1 MGLTFTGY
9 VLEPPRV
16 GQANSPFTF
25 TPNVVIEDQG
35 AFDAAY
41 PADESAP
48 RTEYLVFPIGDGDLA
63 DAFFAWTKNEVIP
76 RFAYDGRNQRFWP
89 MPGSAPTVLGTLAA
103 DANTT
108 RLQAT
113 APITTNF
120 GSYPIRLSLGTGSGT
135 TMTVATVANDGA
147 FGTPAA
153 GTVELSLESGNLN
166 WNASDITTFL
176 GQSVRFQQQVFFAY
190 DASNGRLGTLADVL
204 LLNPIPATG
213 QFPLIRV
220 GFGAFLTPIE
230 RANEGAFSADP
241 TLGTVEWAATT
252 GRLKFNAAFAAA
264 NADKVIYYIGSCF
277 SVSAQLVPI
286 PLGTVNVP
294 SLLSPL
300 PSEQSDAYFR
310 VPGVVQFEETLF
322 VDTLSL
328 FGKKDRVEVRRSDGS
343 VQFSIADRAAYGS
356 QSVEA
361 IVPDLPIERG
371 MALRLFRTP
380 VDPGATDPATK
391 DISSLY
397 TSTGATLASPII
409 GAPSIFLPSIPFETQ
424 PIVVEVT
431 QGTGTFTGTLPRL
444 DVAGPPAGL
453 GYVLDLE
460 AGQFKFARRKVNIV
474 TTGSVRRPYGAVQLQ
489 DPMVFPSNL
498 VLELE
503 TAPGSNVFSALT
515 LNEDVVMDYNAGLA
529 TLVDTVG
536 EVQATSS
543 SGSFSGTTF
552 TDATQDFT
560 AQGVVSGDLLVALSG
575 ASKGVYT
582 IDTVGTTTLTT
593 DLPGTTESNLLYE
606 IRHDQEILA
615 DRYFKEIP
623 PVDPNTR
630 VERLRS
636 LGAAT
641 NAPRLAIPVDR
652 ITVSRF
658 RRGKTT
664 FMTHTVVANDGAF
677 AAPGILAAGTL
688 QVSATTGNLNF
699 STADLGQT
707 IFWSRKL
714 TLGSDYRLQPA
725 LGFIQFLER
734 LLENEEAFITYA
746 ILDENDNK
754 VIVEE
759 RASFLVRK
767 ELTADHPAPI
777 NTLSFN
783 PLGREVA
790 AVPAPKAFRGGRPQ
804 VTGAQVTFDIAA
816 STVTFLPSNQV
827 TDALPSGSIVQP
839 NERVYIDYNV
849 HEAIGGED
857 SVTVNQSPML
867 GITVVIE
874 EGTASFTIGGN
885 RTAEFGSNR
894 LLRLDK
900 SEVYLL
906 GAPTY
911 DSGTDLTTVNLAGS
925 QTFRSD
931 FRNPA
936 LAVTSGATRA
946 TGLPFLPSYF
956 VTEMDPYDVPP
967 RGTSKL
973 YLVGDK
979 SRVYTAGT
987 VIHWTGSGVFDF
999 NLVEGST
1006 FDAATNRTVVVL
1018 SSNGARQYNPLAV
1031 TLKRS
1036 VRPILS
1042 SATASASTSRSPIL
1056 TLPYLVFRRVEGQV
1070 GEVLVQPDDYEIN
1083 EAGGVSFATPMQD
1096 DEALGIFYTGTTV
1109 IDDGRDFRAS
1119 YTHLVVPTT
1128 ANGLVGQTLK
1138 MDYTTYAPDSFYWRV
1153 ETITNFRGELAEK
1166 YSDEAES
1173 TIPSGGPRLENSS
1186 GPTLFE
1192 QGRESLFYPEGRLAN
1207 EDYVART
1214 TLKFYNDG
1222 VNLLEDVLESMDGR
1236 VIGDHDGRFLFDGN
1250 TNNPQRTVL
1259 ADVTNQIDDLLKV
1272 SDGPPVVTFPPFAIS
1287 FAGTYKAMYKPSKFS
1302 RFYPLKRRLYGVAA
1316 APTGLETGDTIVD
1329 LKFQQLAKVNQ
1340 IRRRQPW
1347 AVVTA
1352 PAESGATT
1360 LTVDT
1365 TEGAEDLLRP
1375 PFDATNFDHRVAI
1388 VRQDGTF
1395 IVTELLPADVTGQTS
1410 TTLTLGAGVPSA
1422 VPVGATVYQVNF
1434 DLIPPATPFPKY
1446 YRVDFDVGTNLEE
1459 GVLTHIESF
1468 PPFDGTV
1475 PAIPVELEIA
1485 HPAGGEVLDAS
1496 VDMSSSITEPDRFPA
1511 LDGGT
1516 QDDDRNRRFPILNP
1530 SATSEGAA
1538 GIGYLDQEFGVIQN
1552 VTGSLFQLTTAP
1564 FVGTGD
1570 LDGTATIITNTGGA
1584 WPAPIP
1590 KVNDLVEI
1598 RTGLNALSGYY
1609 RITAVGASTIT
1620 VATPFPQVDTGFTF
1634 AVTVS
1639 NTLALGA
1646 AGTVNPATLLTDGG
1660 ANFLVDGVRPG
1671 HTLVITSGIFT
1682 GLRRQITAVTATT
1695 LTFVALP
1702 GNTVAG
1708 YRVDNSLLTFGGANS
1723 VRDAILIPSLDGELA
1738 VLDTNVPPDPYS
1750 EREGLEQFFDH
1761 FFTNIVASATG
1772 STASTATLTDAA
1784 QDFVASGVNPSHFV
1798 FIRSGTTAG
1807 VYQVAGVT
1815 SPTTLDITETFP
1827 ATASGISYR
1836 IVRSDGLVLKALQD
1850 AFGVLA
1856 DIDAFITSTTDFRSI
1871 VTTLAPVVG
1880 DAGAFATRLLVA
1892 DLNARELDVSDRIS
1906 DMADPGAGP
1915 PAVISSVLSSSG
1927 KLYDKRFVW
1936 IDARVNLS
1944 SGILPKKERSVAE
1957 RQKAAKDIKKQL
1969 TKILSTRP

>member
-1 MGLTFTGY
+1 MGLSFFGY
-9 VLEPPRV
+9 ILEPPRV

-25 TPNVVIEDQG
+25 TPNVVITNQG

-41 PADESAP
+41 PANESQP
-48 RTEYLVFPIGDGDLA
+48 RTEYLVFPLEDGDLV
-63 DAFFAWTKNEVIP
+63 DALFAWTKNEVIP
-76 RFAYDGRNQRFWP
+76 RFDYDGRNQRFWP
-89 MPGSAPTVLGTLAA
+89 LPGSAPTVLGVLAA
-103 DANTT
+103 DANTN

-113 APITTNF
+113 APISTNF
-120 GSYPIRLSLGTGSGT
+120 GAFPVRLSLGTGSGT
-135 TMTVATVANDGA
+135 QMTIATVPNDGA
-147 FGTPAA
+147 FGAPAA
-153 GTVELSLESGNLN
+153 GTVELALDTGNLN
-166 WNASDITTFL
+166 WNATDITTFL
-176 GQSVRFQQQVFFAY
+176 GQTVRFQQQVYFAF
-190 DASNGRLGTLADVL
+190 DVSNGRLGTLAEVL
-204 LLNPIPATG
+204 LLNPIPGTG

-220 GFGAFLTPIE
+220 GFGDFLTPIE

-241 TLGTVEWAATT
+241 AGGTVEWALTT

-264 NADKVIYYIGSCF
+264 NADKLVYYVGTCF
-277 SVSAQLVPI
+277 SLTAQLTPI
-286 PLGTVNVP
+286 ALGTVNVP
-294 SLLSPL
+294 ALLSPL
-300 PSEQSDAYFR
+300 PSEQADVFFR
-310 VPGVVQFEETLF
+310 AGAVQFEETLF

-328 FGKKDRVEVRRSDGS
+328 FGKKDRVEIRRSDGS
-343 VQFSIADRAAYGS
+343 VQFSIADRAAYGA
-356 QSVEA
+356 QAVDA
-361 IVPDLPIERG
+361 YVPDLPIERG
-371 MALRLFRTP
+371 MALRLLRTP
-380 VDPGATDPATK
+380 VDPGATDPETK
-391 DISSLY
+391 DVSALY
-397 TSTGATLASPII
+397 VSTGATLANPII
-409 GAPSIFLPSIPFETQ
+409 GAPSIFLPAIPSEAH
-424 PIVVEVT
+424 PIVVEVA
-431 QGTGTFTGTLPRL
+431 QGTGSFTGTLPRL
-444 DVAGPPAGL
+444 DVLAPPTGL

-460 AGQFKFARRKVNIV
+460 AGQFKFARRKVNVV
-474 TTGSVRRPYGAVQLQ
+474 TQGSIRRPYGAVQLQ

-503 TAPGSNVFSALT
+503 TTPGSNVFAPLT

-529 TLVDTVG
+529 TLVETTG
-536 EVQATSS
+536 EVQASSS
-543 SGSFSGTTF
+543 SGSFNGTTF
-552 TDATQDFT
+552 SDPTQNFAT
-560 AQGVVSGDLLVALSG
+560 QGVVSGDLLVVLSG

-582 IDTVGTTTLTT
+582 IDDLIDPTTLRT

-623 PVDPNTR
+623 PVDPNTK
-630 VERLRS
+630 VEKLVI
-636 LGAAT
+636 LGPAN
-641 NAPRLAIPVDR
+641 NAPRLSIPVDR

-707 IFWSRKL
+707 IYWSRKL
-714 TLGSDYRLQPA
+714 TLGTEYRLQPP
-725 LGFIQFLER
+725 LGFVQFLER
-734 LLENEEAFITYA
+734 MLENEEAFITYA
-746 ILDENDNK
+746 ILDDNDNK

-767 ELTADHPAPI
+767 ELTEDHPTPVS
-777 NTLSFN
+777 TLSFN
-783 PLGREVA
+783 PLGREIA
-790 AVPAPKAFRGGRPQ
+790 SVPAPRAFRGGRPQ
-804 VTGAQVTFDIAA
+804 VTGTQVTFDTAA

-827 TDALPSGSIVQP
+827 TDALPSGAVIQP
-839 NERVYIDYNV
+839 SERVYIDYNV

-857 SVTVNQSPML
+857 SVTVNQTPML
-867 GITVVIE
+867 GVTIVIE
-874 EGTASFTIGGN
+874 EGTPSFTIAGD
-885 RTAEFGSNR
+885 RTSEFLANR
-894 LLRLDK
+894 LLRIDK

-906 GAPTY
+906 ATPTY
-911 DSGTDLTTVNLAGS
+911 DSGTDLTTVNLAAP

-936 LAVTSGATRA
+936 LAVTSGATRP
-946 TGLPFLPSYF
+946 TGVPFFPSYF

-967 RGTSKL
+967 RGTAKL
-973 YLVGDK
+973 RLVGDK
-979 SRVYTAGT
+979 SRIYTSGT
-987 VIHWTGSGVFDF
+987 VLHWTGGGVFDF

-1006 FDAATNRTVVVL
+1006 YDAATNRTEVTL

-1036 VRPILS
+1036 VRPILPS
-1042 SATASASTSRSPIL
+1042 PLASASTSRSPIL

-1070 GEVLVQPDDYEIN
+1070 GEVLVQPDDYEIDS
-1083 EAGGVSFATPMQD
+1083 AGVVSFATPMQD
-1096 DEALGIFYTGTTV
+1096 NESLAIFYTGTTV

-1119 YTHLVVPTT
+1119 YTHLVVPTA
-1128 ANGLVGQTLK
+1128 ANGLTGQVLK
-1138 MDYTTYAPDSFYWRV
+1138 MDYTTFAPDSFYWRV

-1173 TIPSGGPRLENSS
+1173 TIPTGGPRLENSS
-1186 GPTLFE
+1186 GPKLFE

-1207 EDYVART
+1207 EDYIART

-1222 VNLLEDVLESMDGR
+1222 VNLLEDVLQNMDGR

-1250 TNNPQRTVL
+1250 TNNPQRTVV
-1259 ADVTNQIDDLLKV
+1259 ADVTNQIDDILKV
-1272 SDGPPVVTFPPFAIS
+1272 SDGPPVLTFPPFAVS

-1316 APTGLETGDTIVD
+1316 PPTGLETGDTIVD
-1329 LKFQQLAKVNQ
+1329 LKFTQFAKVNQ

-1347 AVVTA
+1347 AIVTEEA
-1352 PAESGATT
+1352 ASGATT

-1365 TEGAEDLLRP
+1365 TEGAENLLRP
-1375 PFDATNFDHRVAI
+1375 AFDAANFDHRVAI
-1388 VRQDGTF
+1388 VQQDGTV
-1395 IVTELLPADVTGQTS
+1395 IVPELTPTTVTGQTP
-1410 TTLTLGAGVPSA
+1410 TTLTLGSGVPSA
-1422 VPVGATVYQVNF
+1422 VPVGSTVYQVNF
-1434 DLIPPATPFPKY
+1434 DILPPATPFPKF
-1446 YRVDFDVGTNLEE
+1446 YRVEFDVGTNLEE

-1530 SATSEGAA
+1530 SATSEGAP
-1538 GIGYLDQEFGVIQN
+1538 GVGFLEREFGVIQN
-1552 VTGSLFQLTTAP
+1552 VTGTLFQLTTAP

-1570 LDGTATIITNTGGA
+1570 LDGTATIITNAGGP

-1590 KVNDLVEI
+1590 KVHDLVEI

-1609 RITAVGASTIT
+1609 RITAVGANTIT

-1634 AVTVS
+1634 TVTVS
-1639 NTLALGA
+1639 NTLATGA
-1646 AGTVNPATLLTDGG
+1646 AGTVNPPTLLTDGG
-1660 ANFLVDGVRPG
+1660 AGFIVAGVRPG
-1671 HTLVITSGIFT
+1671 HTLVITSGVHT

-1695 LTFVALP
+1695 LTIDALP
-1702 GNTVAG
+1702 SNTVAA
-1708 YRVDNSLLTFGGANS
+1708 YRVDNPLGTFGGTNS
-1723 VRDAILIPSLDGELA
+1723 VRDTILIPALDGELD

-1761 FFTNIVASATG
+1761 FFTDIVSSATG
-1772 STASTATLTDAA
+1772 STASTATLTDVSE
-1784 QDFVASGVNPSHFV
+1784 DFVTAGVNASHFV

-1807 VYQVAGVT
+1807 VYQVASVT

-1836 IVRSDGLVLKALQD
+1836 IVKSDGLVLKALQD
-1850 AFGVLA
+1850 AFSVLA
-1856 DIDAFITSTTDFRSI
+1856 DIDAFITSTTGFRSI
-1871 VTTLAPVVG
+1871 VTTLVSVVG
-1880 DAGAFATRLLVA
+1880 DAGAFGTRLLVA

-1906 DMADPGAGP
+1906 DLADPSAGP

-1936 IDARVNLS
+1936 IDARVNLT
-1944 SGILPKKERSVAE
+1944 SGILPKKERSVTE
-1957 RQKAAKDIKKQL
+1957 RLKAAKDIKKQL
-1969 TKILSTRP
+1969 IKILSTRP

>member
-1 MGLTFTGY
+1 MGLAFTGY

-25 TPNVVIEDQG
+25 TPNVVITNQG

-41 PADESAP
+41 PANESAP
-48 RTEYLVFPIGDGDLA
+48 RTEYLVFPMVDGDLA
-63 DAFFAWTKNEVIP
+63 DASFAWTKNEVIP
-76 RFAYDGRNQRFWP
+76 RFDYDGRNQRFWP
-89 MPGSAPTVLGTLAA
+89 LPGSAPTILGVLAA
-103 DANTT
+103 DANTN

-113 APITTNF
+113 APISADFVNF
-120 GSYPIRLSLGTGSGT
+120 PIRLSLGTGSGT
-135 TMTVATVANDGA
+135 TMTVATVSNDGA
-147 FGTPAA
+147 FGAPVA
-153 GTVELSLESGNLN
+153 GTVELSLETGNLN

-176 GQSVRFQQQVFFAY
+176 GQSVRFQRQVYFAF
-190 DASNGRLGTLADVL
+190 DASNGRLGTLADIL
-204 LLNPIPATG
+204 LLNPIPGAG

-220 GFGAFLTPIE
+220 GFGDFLTSIE

-241 TLGTVEWAATT
+241 AVGTVEWARTT
-252 GRLKFNAAFAAA
+252 GRLKFNAAFAST
-264 NADKVIYYIGSCF
+264 NADKLVYYVGTCF
-277 SVSAQLVPI
+277 SLSAQLTPI
-286 PLGTVNVP
+286 SLGTVLAPAN
-294 SLLSPL
+294 LSPL
-300 PSEQSDAYFR
+300 PSEQADVFFR
-310 VPGVVQFEETLF
+310 VPGGVQFEETLF

-328 FGKKDRVEVRRSDGS
+328 FGKKDRVEIRRSDGS

-371 MALRLFRTP
+371 LSLRLFRTP
-380 VDPGATDPATK
+380 VDPGAADPETK
-391 DISSLY
+391 DTSAFY
-397 TSTGATLASPII
+397 TSVGATLANPII
-409 GAPSIFLPSIPFETQ
+409 GAPAIFLPSIPTETQ
-424 PIVVEVT
+424 PIVVEVA
-431 QGTGTFTGTLPRL
+431 QGTGSFTGALPRL
-444 DVAGPPAGL
+444 DVPAPPAGL

-460 AGQFKFARRKVNIV
+460 AGQFKFASRKVNVV
-474 TTGSVRRPYGAVQLQ
+474 TQGSARRPYGAVQFQ

-498 VLELE
+498 ALELE

-515 LNEDVVMDYNAGLA
+515 LNADVVMDYNAGLA
-529 TLVDTVG
+529 TLVETVG
-536 EVQATSS
+536 EVQASSS

-552 TDATQDFT
+552 TDTTQDFT
-560 AQGVVSGDLLVALSG
+560 AQGVVSGDLLVVLSG

-582 IDTVGTTTLTT
+582 IDIVGTTTLTT

-606 IRHDQEILA
+606 TRHDQEILA

-623 PVDPNTR
+623 PVDPNTK
-630 VERLRS
+630 VEKLII
-636 LGAAT
+636 LGPAN
-641 NAPRLAIPVDR
+641 NAPRLSIPVDR
-652 ITVSRF
+652 ISVSRF

-677 AAPGILAAGTL
+677 ASPGILAAGTL

-699 STADLGQT
+699 STVDLGQT
-707 IFWSRKL
+707 IYWSRKL
-714 TLGSDYRLQPA
+714 TLGTEYRLQPP
-725 LGFIQFLER
+725 LGFVQFLER
-734 LLENEEAFITYA
+734 MLENEEAVITYA
-746 ILDENDNK
+746 ILDDNDNK
-754 VIVEE
+754 VLVEE

-767 ELTADHPAPI
+767 ELTEDHPAPVS
-777 NTLSFN
+777 TLAFN

-790 AVPAPKAFRGGRPQ
+790 AVPPPKAFRGGRPQ
-804 VTGAQVTFDIAA
+804 VTGPQVTFDLVA
-816 STVTFLPSNQV
+816 STVTFLPSNQI

-857 SVTVNQSPML
+857 SVTVNQTPML
-867 GITVVIE
+867 GVTIVIE
-874 EGTASFTIGGN
+874 EGTTSFTIAGN
-885 RTAEFGSNR
+885 RTSEFLANR
-894 LLRLDK
+894 LLRVDK
-900 SEVYLL
+900 SEIYLL
-906 GAPTY
+906 AASTY
-911 DSGTDLTTVNLAGS
+911 DSGTDLTTVNLATP

-946 TGLPFLPSYF
+946 TGVPFFPSYF
-956 VTEMDPYDVPP
+956 VTEMDSYDVPP
-967 RGTSKL
+967 RGTAKL
-973 YLVGDK
+973 KLVGDK
-979 SRVYTAGT
+979 SRVYTSGT
-987 VIHWTGSGVFDF
+987 VIHWTGGGIFDF

-1006 FDAATNRTVVVL
+1006 YDEASNRTEVTL

-1036 VRPILS
+1036 VRPILPS
-1042 SATASASTSRSPIL
+1042 PLASASTSRSPIL
-1056 TLPYLVFRRVEGQV
+1056 TLPHRVFRRVEGQV

-1083 EAGGVSFATPMQD
+1083 NSGVVTFATPMQD
-1096 DEALGIFYTGTTV
+1096 DEALAIFYTGTTV

-1119 YTHLVVPTT
+1119 YTHLVVPTA
-1128 ANGLVGQTLK
+1128 ANGLTGQVLK
-1138 MDYTTYAPDSFYWRV
+1138 MDYTTFAPDSFYWRV

-1166 YSDEAES
+1166 YSDEAEA

-1186 GPTLFE
+1186 GPKLFE

-1207 EDYVART
+1207 EDYIART

-1222 VNLLEDVLESMDGR
+1222 VNLLEDVLQNMDGR

-1250 TNNPQRTVL
+1250 TNNPQRTVV
-1259 ADVTNQIDDLLKV
+1259 ADVTNQIDDILKV
-1272 SDGPPVVTFPPFAIS
+1272 SDGPPVLTFPPFAVS

-1316 APTGLETGDTIVD
+1316 PPTGLETGDTIVD
-1329 LKFQQLAKVNQ
+1329 LKFTQLAKVNQ

-1347 AVVTA
+1347 AIVTQEA
-1352 PAESGATT
+1352 ASGATT

-1375 PFDATNFDHRVAI
+1375 AFDTANFDHRVAI
-1388 VRQDGTF
+1388 VQQDGTV
-1395 IVTELLPADVTGQTS
+1395 IVPELTPTTVTGQTP
-1410 TTLTLGAGVPSA
+1410 TTLTLGSGVPSA
-1422 VPVGATVYQVNF
+1422 VPVGSTVYQVNF
-1434 DLIPPATPFPKY
+1434 DILPPATPFPKF

-1530 SATSEGAA
+1530 SATSEGAP
-1538 GIGYLDQEFGVIQN
+1538 GVGFLEREFGVQN

-1564 FVGTGD
+1564 FVGTGN
-1570 LDGTATIITNTGGA
+1570 LDGTATIITNAGGP

-1590 KVNDLVEI
+1590 KVHDLVEI

-1634 AVTVS
+1634 TVTVS
-1639 NTLALGA
+1639 NTLVTGA
-1646 AGTVNPATLLTDGG
+1646 AGTVNPPTLLTDGG
-1660 ANFLVDGVRPG
+1660 ANFIVAGVQPG
-1671 HTLVITSGIFT
+1671 HTLVITSGAHT

-1695 LTFVALP
+1695 LTIDALP
-1702 GNTVAG
+1702 SNTVAS
-1708 YRVDNSLLTFGGANS
+1708 YRVDNPLGTFGGTNS
-1723 VRDAILIPSLDGELA
+1723 VRDTILIPALDGELD

-1761 FFTNIVASATG
+1761 FFTDIVSSVNG
-1772 STASTATLTDAA
+1772 STASTATLTDVSE
-1784 QDFVASGVNPSHFV
+1784 DFVAAGVNASHFV

-1807 VYQVAGVT
+1807 VYQVSAVT

-1836 IVRSDGLVLKALQD
+1836 VVKSDGLVLKALQD
-1850 AFGVLA
+1850 AFSVLA
-1856 DIDAFITSTTDFRSI
+1856 DIDTFITGTTTFRTL
-1871 VTTLAPVVG
+1871 VTTLVGVVG
-1880 DAGAFATRLLVA
+1880 DVGAFGTRLLVT
-1892 DLNARELDVSDRIS
+1892 DLNARELEVSDRIL
-1906 DMADPGAGP
+1906 DLADPNAGSA
-1915 PAVISSVLSSSG
+1915 AVVSSVLSSSG

-1944 SGILPKKERSVAE
+1944 SGILPKKERAVSE

-1969 TKILSTRP
+1969 IKILSTRP